1 MKDDI
6 GGDFVK
12 GESGEDV
19 LDRLVVT
26 ASLIEVVNECGQG
39 SGWSEGKGGDM
50 IFEGGEEF
58 AEGMEEF

>member
-1 MKDDI
+1 M
-6 GGDFVK
+6 K